1 MDMASENKSIA
12 VGDRAA
18 FTKTVTEADIILFA
32 GVTGDM
38 NPVHIDDTF
47 AAGSIFKKRIAHGMI
62 SAGLISTVLGTRL
75 PGPGAIYLKQ
85 SLEFQKPVFIGD
97 TITAT
102 VEVTAVDA
110 ETEKRRKVTLTTTCT
125 NQDGATVLTGEAVLI
140 PPRDPA

>member
-1 MDMASENKSIA
+1 MTAKNKPIA

-38 NPVHIDDTF
+38 NPVHIDETF
-47 AAGSIFKKRIAHGMI
+47 AAHSIFEKRIAHGMI
-62 SAGLISTVLGTRL
+62 GAGLISTVLGTRL
-75 PGPGAIYLKQ
+75 PGPGAIYLSQTLQFK
-85 SLEFQKPVFIGD
+85 KPVFIGD

-110 ETEKRRKVTLTTTCT
+110 ETEKKRKVTLTTTCT
-125 NQDGATVLTGEAVLI
+125 NQDGTTVLTGEAVLI
-140 PPRDPA
+140 PPRNPA

>member
-1 MDMASENKSIA
+1 MPTGKKTTSLA

-38 NPVHIDDTF
+38 NPVHIDETF
-47 AAGSIFKKRIAHGMI
+47 AAKSIFKKRIAHGML

-85 SLEFQKPVFIGD
+85 TLEFQKPVFIGD
-97 TITAT
+97 TITAS
-102 VEVTAVDA
+102 VEVTAVN
-110 ETEKRRKVTLTTTCT
+110 TKNGKNRSVTLSTTCT

-140 PPRDPA
+140 PPREPA